1 MEYKYIKRVNWPW
14 VEVADYYTDPDPDE
28 TLIIN
33 IDEVA
38 VVWSRTNT
46 KYRAG
51 VKLKSGDW
59 IEIISADA
67 LKELK
72 NLIIEHD
79 RELN

>member
-14 VEVADYYTDPDPDE
+14 VEIDDYYTDIDE

-38 VVWSRTNT
+38 AVWSRTNT
-46 KYRAG
+46 KHRAG

-59 IEIISADA
+59 IEIISGAA

-72 NLIIEHD
+72 NLIMEHD